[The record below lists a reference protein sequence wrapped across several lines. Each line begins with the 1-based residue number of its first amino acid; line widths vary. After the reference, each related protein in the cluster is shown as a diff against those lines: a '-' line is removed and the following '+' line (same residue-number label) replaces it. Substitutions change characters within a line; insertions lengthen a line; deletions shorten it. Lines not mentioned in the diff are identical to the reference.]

1 MPGKRFTSSSRHPT
15 LAAVSTVV
23 MALMLANAGPV
34 HALTDSEKTPAQQTI
49 EDRDNAVD
57 PLKDQESGDEE
68 QMDDAKPGLPMPD
81 SLLGKP
87 GDKADDAGQDDKV
100 DDTIVPAEI
109 VLDLNRLPE
118 PVKRMR
124 VAIVEAA
131 ASGDIE
137 RLRPLLQS
145 GADATQV
152 SIGDAPEDPIAALK
166 SLSGDKEGREVL
178 GILLDIISTS
188 AAHVDKGTPNELY
201 VWPYFAEKP
210 LDSLTPPEIVELYRI
225 VTAADVADM
234 KEFGSYN
241 FYRIGISPDG
251 KWKFFVAGD

>member
-1 MPGKRFTSSSRHPT
+1 MAFT
-15 LAAVSTVV
+15 LAV
-23 MALMLANAGPV
+23 AGPV
-34 HALTDSEKTPAQQTI
+34 HALTDNDKPPQTI
-49 EDRDNAVD
+49 KDNSAD
-57 PLKDQESGDEE
+57 SLKNGDGGDDE
-68 QMDDAKPGLPMPD
+68 QLDDAKPSLPMPD
-81 SLLGKP
+81 SLIKKP
-87 GDKADDAGQDDKV
+87 GDKAGDATDTEDKADEPNIPV
-100 DDTIVPAEI
+100 EI
-109 VLDLNRLPE
+109 ILDMNQLPE
-118 PVKRMR
+118 PVKKLRI
-124 VAIVEAA
+124 AIVEAA

-145 GADATQV
+145 GADATQI

-210 LDSLTPPEIVELYRI
+210 LDSLTPPEMVELYRI

>member
-1 MPGKRFTSSSRHPT
+1 
-15 LAAVSTVV
+15 
-23 MALMLANAGPV
+23 MLAVPSPV
-34 HALTDSEKTPAQQTI
+34 HALTDYQKPQGEDTVKDGDKTGDQLKEPDEE
-49 EDRDNAVD
+49 ED
-57 PLKDQESGDEE
+57 E
-68 QMDDAKPGLPMPD
+68 QMDDDRPGLPMPD
-81 SLLGKP
+81 SLVKKP
-87 GDKADDAGQDDKV
+87 GDKTDSADEDKAEEPA
-100 DDTIVPAEI
+100 VPAEI
-109 VLDLNRLPE
+109 IFDMNKLPE
-118 PVKRMR
+118 PVKKLR

-137 RLRPLLQS
+137 RLRPLMKN
-145 GADATQV
+145 GTDTTQV

-178 GILLDIISTS
+178 GILLDIISTG
-188 AAHVDKGTPNELY
+188 AALVDKGTPNELY
-201 VWPYFAEKP
+201 VWPYFAEKR